1 MLAKFGGQAI
11 LNELLYEGSATTN
24 PDVTYSFLA
33 GTGAQVWAASNNVE
47 TCEPGDLIAGE

>member
-1 MLAKFGGQAI
+1 MNCFIREALQLI
-11 LNELLYEGSATTN
+11 PN

-47 TCEPGDLIAGE
+47 TCEPGDLIAGK